1 MPDAEPDEPKAQNDP
16 LHGVTLKAMV
26 EALQE
31 KLGWDGLAEKIR
43 AKCFMYEPSVQ
54 SSLVFLRRTPWAR
67 EKLEKLYLWTFHRP
81 YLHKRYREKKGFEG
95 PEAGKPPRKP
105 EPTKPPRKPEPDPA
119 PRRSGPDAE
128 PGGPEADGQA

>member
-1 MPDAEPDEPKAQNDP
+1 MPDTEPDGPQQQNDP

-31 KLGWDGLAEKIR
+31 KLGWDGLAEKIH

-67 EKLEKLYLWTFHRP
+67 EKLEKLYMWTFHRP
-81 YLHKRYREKKGFEG
+81 YLHIKYREKKGFEAPATG
-95 PEAGKPPRKP
+95 AASRRPGADTHGRKPGGAPQKP
-105 EPTKPPRKPEPDPA
+105 EPNT
-119 PRRSGPDAE
+119 GPQ
-128 PGGPEADGQA
+128 GPKADGQA

>member
-1 MPDAEPDEPKAQNDP
+1 MPDTEPDEQQQQNDP

-31 KLGWDGLAEKIR
+31 KLGWDGLAEKIH

-67 EKLEKLYLWTFHRP
+67 EKLEKLYMWTFHRP
-81 YLHKRYREKKGFEG
+81 FLHKKYREKKGFEA
-95 PEAGKPPRKP
+95 PAAGAASHKQGDDSRGRKP
-105 EPTKPPRKPEPDPA
+105 GGAPRKPEPDTG
-119 PRRSGPDAE
+119 PRGPK
-128 PGGPEADGQA
+128 ADGQA